1 MEITEHTVEKLKDP
15 TGILTGE
22 RYEYILNV
30 KVPEEDELFTENGLL
45 IKAIYAVDE
54 KGARVAQYY
63 LMEEST
69 EKYLDFEL
77 EEEEEELITTYI
89 AEHHKSEE
97 SE

>member
-1 MEITEHTVEKLKDP
+1 MEITGHTVEKLKDP

-30 KVPEEDELFTENGLL
+30 EVSEEDELFTENGLL

-69 EKYLDFEL
+69 EKYFDFEL
-77 EEEEEELITTYI
+77 EEEEEELVTTYI
-89 AEHHKSEE
+89 TEHHKPEE

>member
-1 MEITEHTVEKLKDP
+1 MNITGHTVEKLEDP

-30 KVPEEDELFTENGLL
+30 EVPEEDELFTENGLL

-54 KGARVAQYY
+54 TGARVAQFY
-63 LMEEST
+63 LMEKST

-77 EEEEEELITTYI
+77 EEEEEELVSTYI
-89 AEHHKSEE
+89 AEHQKSKE